1 MLKLEK
7 NFEIFK
13 SEFNRIICLHR
24 FLNIYG
30 K

>member
-1 MLKLEK
+1 MLKLKK
-7 NFEIFK
+7 NFELFK
-13 SEFNRIICLHR
+13 SEFNRIICLDH